1 MGRFLLQLLLT
12 YDFELLPTLG
22 GPWEAAVATPILAA
36 EDDDGLSQAP
46 EARRPG
52 CCCHIVGQLIRP
64 LMNDGDGFLHH

>member
-1 MGRFLLQLLLT
+1 MGRCVTAAPRRGCMGRFLLQLLLT

-36 EDDDGLSQAP
+36 EDEDGLSQAP

-52 CCCHIVGQLIRP
+52 
-64 LMNDGDGFLHH
+64 

>member
-36 EDDDGLSQAP
+36 EDEDGLSQAP
-46 EARRPG
+46 KPG
-52 CCCHIVGQLIRP
+52 GQAAAVTSW
-64 LMNDGDGFLHH
+64 DS